1 MNTETEPS
9 MIDFRR
15 ALEAL
20 RNGVPNHDAVS
31 VMGCSQSA
39 VEQRFITQL
48 DSAKG
53 ELAKGKQVPGLLVS
67 GGFGS
72 GKSHLLEYLE
82 HLALKRNFLC
92 SRVVISK
99 ETPLYDPV
107 KVCRAAI
114 DSAIVPKRTGQAVQ
128 EISLK
133 FQENS
138 KSYADFEKWCGQE
151 NKLNSLFP
159 ATLLLHE
166 RLQGDPETIE
176 KIVAFWSG
184 ERVAVSDVRTALK
197 KVACDTMFKL
207 KKSKLAELALQ
218 RFLFVPRLAIGG
230 GYQGWVLL
238 LDEVEL
244 VGRYSIMQRAKSYA
258 ELARWMG
265 ALTGEQYPGLITVAA
280 ITDDFASAVLDEK
293 GDRDSIREKLEKKAT
308 EDAKLTGARAETGMR
323 IIRREA
329 LPLDPPD
336 DLLLMQSY
344 QRLREVHAKAY
355 DWTPPDLGQIER
367 TIKRPM
373 RSYVRRWINE
383 WDLRRIYPD
392 ADIRTEEQELKPNY
406 SEDSEIET
414 AVEPEIEE

>member
-1 MNTETEPS
+1 MNTDTEPS
-9 MIDFRR
+9 KLDFRR

-20 RNGVPNHDAVS
+20 RNGVPNRDAVN

-39 VEQRFITQL
+39 VEERFLKQL
-48 DSAKG
+48 DSAEG
-53 ELAKGKQVPGLLVS
+53 ELAKEKQVPGLLVS

-82 HLALKRNFLC
+82 HLALSRNFVC

-114 DSAIVPKRTGQAVQ
+114 DSAVVPKMTGQAIQ
-128 EISLK
+128 EIALK

-138 KSYADFEKWCGQE
+138 KSYAEFERWCGQE
-151 NKLNSLFP
+151 NRLNPLFP

-166 RLQGDPETIE
+166 RLQGDPETVE

-184 ERVAVSDVRTALK
+184 ERIAVSDVRSALK
-197 KVACDTMFKL
+197 RVACDTMFKL
-207 KKSKLAELALQ
+207 KKAKLAELALQ
-218 RFLFVPRLAIGG
+218 RFVFVPRLAIGG
-230 GYQGWVLL
+230 GYRGWILL

-244 VGRYSIMQRAKSYA
+244 AGRYSIMQRAKSYA

-280 ITDDFASAVLDEK
+280 ITDDFASAVLDGK
-293 GDRDSIREKLEKKAT
+293 NDGDSIREKLEKKAT
-308 EDAKLTGARAETGMR
+308 EEAKLIAARAETGMR

-329 LPLDPPD
+329 VPLDAPN
-336 DLLLMQSY
+336 DLLLTQSY
-344 QRLREVHAKAY
+344 QKLREVHAKAY
-355 DWTPPDLGQIER
+355 DWTPPDLAQIER

-383 WDLRRIYPD
+383 WDLRRIYPN
-392 ADIRTEEQELKPNY
+392 ADISTEEQELKPNY
-406 SEDSEIET
+406 SEDSDIET
-414 AVEPEIEE
+414 AIEPETED